1 MTHYHRSVMVEEVLE
16 YLAIRAHGVY
26 VDVTF
31 GGGGHTR
38 AILEREPTCRVIACD
53 WDNDALILNGERL
66 EQEFPG
72 RVTLLWTNFSRLA
85 EKLHKLGIV
94 HVDGILADFGTSRYQ
109 IETKAGFSFARETPL
124 DMRMSAA
131 HHKVTA
137 YDILHNSS
145 EAELVHIIGVY
156 GGERHAK
163 RIAHAIVTART
174 QKKPLR
180 TTLDLAQL
188 IETVVPE
195 KHTPLHPATRTFQ
208 ALRIVVNKELENIHA
223 FLKKAPD
230 LIEPGGRCVCIS
242 FHSGEDSMV
251 KRSFHDHPEV
261 WNVVT
266 RHVVIPSQEEI
277 DNNAASRSA
286 KLRCAERR

>member
-1 MTHYHRSVMVEEVLE
+1 MVKEVVE
-16 YLAIRAHGVY
+16 YLALRPNGVY

-38 AILEREPTCRVIACD
+38 AILQQEPTCRVIACD
-53 WDNDALILNGERL
+53 WDNDALVLNGELIER
-66 EQEFPG
+66 EFPG
-72 RVTLLWTNFSRLA
+72 RITLLWTNFSRLG

-109 IETKAGFSFARETPL
+109 IETKPGFSFSRETSL

-145 EAELVHIIGVY
+145 EAELVYIIGTY

-163 RIAHAIVTART
+163 RIAHAIVMART
-174 QKKPLR
+174 HKKPLR
-180 TTLDLAQL
+180 TTRDLAQL
-188 IETVVPE
+188 VEAAVPE
-195 KHTPLHPATRTFQ
+195 KHGPLHPATKTFQ
-208 ALRIVVNKELENIHA
+208 ALRIVVNKELENIDA

-230 LIEPGGRCVCIS
+230 LIASGGRCVCIS
-242 FHSGEDSMV
+242 FHSLEDSLV
-251 KRSFHDHPEV
+251 KESFRGHPDV

-266 RHVVIPSQEEI
+266 RHVVIPLQEEV
-277 DNNAASRSA
+277 DNNPASRSA